1 VNSAEYD
8 IIIIGAGPAGISA
21 TILAE
26 QYKASVL
33 VLDENCAPGGQIY
46 RAIEKNQKKA
56 YAWLGQS
63 YQDGLPLVEAF
74 RKSRVDYRHSA
85 TVWHLSNTKTVH
97 YCVNGRTHSVKG
109 RQILIA
115 TGAQERPFPILG
127 WTLSGVMSAG
137 AAQILLKESGVVCE
151 NAVFI
156 GTGPLLY
163 LIAHQYISAGIPIKA
178 IIDTT
183 PRSNYFRAIKYGFGA
198 LRSIKSIL
206 QGWRWKR
213 EILKSG
219 TLYISNINGVRINGS
234 DSVES
239 IEYFQKG
246 KWRNISCKHVFLH
259 QGVVPEINTSLSV
272 GCDKSWNERQ
282 ACWTIDVNQYG
293 QSSVSGISVAGDASS
308 IAGGVAAAQRG
319 SIAALNMLCNI
330 DIISSRDRGVLS
342 KPFKKKLRA
351 EMIARAFIETLFKP
365 HSRYRIPQDSETII
379 CRCEEVTLA
388 QIKESI
394 DLGCK
399 GPSQLKSF
407 TRCGMGPCQGR
418 FCGLSVTEILA
429 KELGVGAKQ
438 VGYYNIRP
446 PIKPITLGELA
457 SLDET

>member
-1 VNSAEYD
+1 MNSSEYD

-21 TILAE
+21 ATLAS
-26 QYKASVL
+26 QYRASVL
-33 VLDENCAPGGQIY
+33 VLDENYAPGGQIY

-56 YAWLGQS
+56 YEWLGQS

-74 RKSRVDYRHSA
+74 RKSRVDYQPSA
-85 TVWHLSNTKTVH
+85 KVWHLSNTKTVH

-127 WTLSGVMSAG
+127 WTLNGVMSAG
-137 AAQILLKESGVVCE
+137 AAQILLKESGVICE
-151 NAVFI
+151 NAVFV

-163 LIAHQYISAGIPIKA
+163 LIAHQYISAGIPITA

-183 PRSNYFRAIKYGFGA
+183 PRSNYFRGIKYGFRA
-198 LRSIKSIL
+198 LRSIKIIF

-219 TLYISNINGVRINGS
+219 TLYISNISGVRINGS

-239 IEYFQKG
+239 IEYCQKG
-246 KWRNISCKHVFLH
+246 KWENLTCKHVFLH
-259 QGVVPEINTSLSV
+259 QGVTPEINTSLSA
-272 GCDKSWNERQ
+272 GCNKSWNERQ

-293 QSSVSGISVAGDASS
+293 QSSVNGISIAGDASS
-308 IAGGVAAAQRG
+308 IAGGVAAAHRG
-319 SIAALNMLCNI
+319 SLAALNMLCNI
-330 DIISSRDRGVLS
+330 GIISSRDKEVLS

-351 EMIARAFIETLFKP
+351 EMIAKAFIETLFKP
-365 HSRYRIPQDSETII
+365 HSRYRVPQDSGTII
-379 CRCEEVTLA
+379 CRCEGVTLA

-418 FCGLSVTEILA
+418 LCGLSVTEILV
-429 KELGVGAKQ
+429 KELEVGAKQ